1 MTMMPRWLAK
11 MRLASL
17 MRGAWDGREPQ
28 SRVCFTPPRD
38 FGTLSVDTW
47 ETCTASPNGSG
58 SPRAGSSSPPS
69 SPTSS
74 SAGASSRVEAELG
87 RDCALLVTGC
97 RIGFSSKPME
107 PGLLMLLA
115 TGLYFHSW
123 LADRELF
130 IPGPSITYIGVSDAP
145 PGGAPGARRQRH
157 AIVLRF
163 LNTAGKEDGL
173 LIRLLYPEQW
183 VTAIKTH
190 LITRSS

>member
-1 MTMMPRWLAK
+1 MGNLYGIAEWIGLVSGGLIVAALVAFLILRR
-11 MRLASL
+11 RLI
-17 MRGAWDGREPQ
+17 
-28 SRVCFTPPRD
+28 V
-38 FGTLSVDTW
+38 
-47 ETCTASPNGSG
+47 
-58 SPRAGSSSPPS
+58 
-69 SPTSS
+69 
-74 SAGASSRVEAELG
+74 RVEAELG
-87 RDCALLVTGC
+87 RDCVLLVAAA
-97 RIGFSSKPME
+97 RMGFAPKPME

-130 IPGPSITYIGVSDAP
+130 IPGPSITYIGVSD
-145 PGGAPGARRQRH
+145 ARRQRH